1 MHIPEQLSRWGPLN
15 GISEYGGERLVG
27 ILQKL
32 KTNTLNG
39 CSEQTIMKKF
49 GQLQR
54 LHKVDPQLHL
64 APSKKYIFSCSKRK
78 ILDDVSYIQLLKHLK
93 ATQPQLRD
101 YRKLPHPQGSA
112 VLRCFATEHTYL
124 SWRFG
129 MKLSRRSPN
138 NIIYVRKGESDIQ
151 FAKIIHILE
160 LGDHD
165 IHNGPILMVHLM
177 ESVKNREVGF
187 EGVDSFLAQW
197 KLKHLQLKYTVGFI
211 SVSAILGLGAY
222 LNVPAWTLGYK
233 DASILA
239 FPIDKMVGLERF
251 D

>member
-1 MHIPEQLSRWGPLN
+1 LSRWGLLN

-39 CSEQTIMKKF
+39 FSEQTIMKNF

-64 APSKKYIFSCSKRK
+64 APSKKYIFSCRKQK

-93 ATQPQLRD
+93 ATQPQLHD

-112 VLRCFATEHTYL
+112 ILRCFATEHTYL
-124 SWRFG
+124 AWRFG

-138 NIIYVRKGESDIQ
+138 NMIYVRKGESDNQ

-160 LGDHD
+160 LGDNY
-165 IHNGPILMVHLM
+165 IHNGPILM
-177 ESVKNREVGF
+177 
-187 EGVDSFLAQW
+187 
-197 KLKHLQLKYTVGFI
+197 YTVGFI
-211 SVSAILGLGAY
+211 LVSAILRLRAY